1 MDRQTSEARQQ
12 QQQQPSQRRARPQ
25 RPQQHHHQAQQAM
38 SEPKDAARSDAALIA
53 PNSHAARYT
62 DNLNV
67 VLNNQ
72 ISGAGAGAAAPTASA
87 AARPTRVVVPPT
99 SASASVGGSTMDGS
113 SAATESLVGIS
124 SLATERM
131 RDGLC
136 PTCGTRLY
144 RLKKESKMTKI
155 GNKLDRMSIN
165 PYKKKNRD
173 GGTEGVP
180 DRTAG
185 GRDPRIDP
193 QTKLMRMPLTI
204 EGEVLRGQCLR
215 CTGGESSNRGGY
227 GDGTLLDAGL
237 GGMAPAAVA
246 AISSAAQQSSG
257 RNVAATTTTTA
268 AAAAAAEPDDGYEG
282 IPDAVAMPVMAT
294 ATPSPYDFAST
305 SQINV
310 EYNGQYNEA
319 GQRHGTGSLRWE
331 NGDKYEGNFWC
342 GMMDGEG
349 TLYFADGTEYVGSW
363 KLNKMDGQGTRRYA
377 NGNVYTGEYRAGK
390 RTGQGRCY
398 FANGDLYTGA
408 WNHDLIE
415 GFGRYH
421 YNTGRAFE
429 GNFKAGKREGR
440 GKFQLLNGTVDI
452 YRYVDDKR
460 VGDGV
465 RWSKDR
471 TKAWRLD
478 YKGKKRNKVTLEE
491 AMRIADRCGPVVDYT
506 LQPGG
511 AVTASS
517 PPMNPNNGTG
527 GTMM

>member
-1 MDRQTSEARQQ
+1 
-12 QQQQPSQRRARPQ
+12 
-25 RPQQHHHQAQQAM
+25 M

-53 PNSHAARYT
+53 PNAHAARST

-72 ISGAGAGAAAPTASA
+72 IGGTGGAPTTATV
-87 AARPTRVVVPPT
+87 RPTRVVVPP
-99 SASASVGGSTMDGS
+99 SASSASIGASTMDGS

-193 QTKLMRMPLTI
+193 QTKLMRIPLTI
-204 EGEVLRGQCLR
+204 DGEVLRGQCLR
-215 CTGGESSNRGGY
+215 CTGGESSNLPGGTGGY

-246 AISSAAQQSSG
+246 AISSAVQQNSG
-257 RNVAATTTTTA
+257 RNV
-268 AAAAAAEPDDGYEG
+268 AAAAAAEPDDGYDG

-294 ATPSPYDFAST
+294 ATASPYDFAAT

-319 GQRHGTGSLRWE
+319 GQRHGAGSLRWE
-331 NGDKYEGNFWC
+331 NGDKYDGTFWC

-349 TLYFADGTEYVGSW
+349 TLYFADGTEYVGNW

-408 WNHDLIE
+408 WNNDLIE

-465 RWSKDR
+465 HWSKDR

-511 AVTASS
+511 GAATATS
-517 PPMNPNNGTG
+517 PMNPNNNGGTG

>member
-1 MDRQTSEARQQ
+1 
-12 QQQQPSQRRARPQ
+12 
-25 RPQQHHHQAQQAM
+25 M

-53 PNSHAARYT
+53 PNAHAARST

-72 ISGAGAGAAAPTASA
+72 ISGAAAPTTATA
-87 AARPTRVVVPPT
+87 TARPTRVVVPP
-99 SASASVGGSTMDGS
+99 SASVGASTMDGP

-144 RLKKESKMTKI
+144 RLKKESKMTKM

-185 GRDPRIDP
+185 GRDPRVDP
-193 QTKLMRMPLTI
+193 QTKLMRIPLTI
-204 EGEVLRGQCLR
+204 AGEVLRGQCLR
-215 CTGGESSNRGGY
+215 CTGGE
-227 GDGTLLDAGL
+227 
-237 GGMAPAAVA
+237 
-246 AISSAAQQSSG
+246 
-257 RNVAATTTTTA
+257 
-268 AAAAAAEPDDGYEG
+268 
-282 IPDAVAMPVMAT
+282 
-294 ATPSPYDFAST
+294 
-305 SQINV
+305 
-310 EYNGQYNEA
+310 
-319 GQRHGTGSLRWE
+319 
-331 NGDKYEGNFWC
+331 
-342 GMMDGEG
+342 
-349 TLYFADGTEYVGSW
+349 
-363 KLNKMDGQGTRRYA
+363 RYA

-390 RTGQGRCY
+390 RTGQGLCY

-408 WNHDLIE
+408 WNNDLIE

-440 GKFQLLNGTVDI
+440 GKFQLLNGMVDI

-511 AVTASS
+511 GAAATAS
-517 PPMNPNNGTG
+517 PMNPNNNGGTG

>member
-1 MDRQTSEARQQ
+1 
-12 QQQQPSQRRARPQ
+12 
-25 RPQQHHHQAQQAM
+25 
-38 SEPKDAARSDAALIA
+38 
-53 PNSHAARYT
+53 
-62 DNLNV
+62 
-67 VLNNQ
+67 
-72 ISGAGAGAAAPTASA
+72 
-87 AARPTRVVVPPT
+87 
-99 SASASVGGSTMDGS
+99 MDGS
-113 SAATESLVGIS
+113 SAAIESLAGIS

-165 PYKKKNRD
+165 PYRKKSRD

-180 DRTAG
+180 DRSAG
-185 GRDPRIDP
+185 GRDPRVDP
-193 QTKLMRMPLTI
+193 QTKLMRIPLSR

-215 CTGGESSNRGGY
+215 CTGGEGSNLPGRGGY

-246 AISSAAQQSSG
+246 AIS
-257 RNVAATTTTTA
+257 NTT
-268 AAAAAAEPDDGYEG
+268 AAAAAEPDDGYDG
-282 IPDAVAMPVMAT
+282 IPDAVAMPVTAT
-294 ATPSPYDFAST
+294 AISSPDDLANV
-305 SQINV
+305 NV

-331 NGDKYEGNFWC
+331 NGDKYEGTFWN

-408 WNHDLIE
+408 WNNDLIE

-429 GNFKAGKREGR
+429 GNFKAGRREGR

-511 AVTASS
+511 AAVTAS
-517 PPMNPNNGTG
+517 PMMVNPNSSNGTV